1 MFSWVLAVSARQT
14 TPQHGAVALCALP
27 AQHRL
32 PSHSQNRWGAQGR
45 RSHGLEATGVLTSLS
60 LSHFSFCLWCWCRD
74 LRKQKS
80 WEEMSQETCT
90 ATQGEVWLRAHG
102 VPLPSAL
109 EEVIRLCNPQ
119 DNLLHILIL
128 LILPGEGCLCW
139 VLYISWFLR
148 RNCDSSLWA
157 HCVGGGM
164 LGSLPALSEERR
176 ATEAVNLS
184 KAQQRPGKP
193 LV

>member
-1 MFSWVLAVSARQT
+1 MALLCTACWAPLASHPKSEQT
-14 TPQHGAVALCALP
+14 G
-27 AQHRL
+27 
-32 PSHSQNRWGAQGR
+32 SMGGY
-45 RSHGLEATGVLTSLS
+45 HGLEATAALTFLS
-60 LSHFSFCLWCWCRD
+60 LSYCFLLVMLVQRP
-74 LRKQKS
+74 KG
-80 WEEMSQETCT
+80 T
-90 ATQGEVWLRAHG
+90 EVLGGNESGNLDHVTGGSVTRAHSAWCSL
-102 VPLPSAL
+102 LPGAL

-148 RNCDSSLWA
+148 INCDSSLWA

-164 LGSLPALSEERR
+164 LGSLPALSEERG
-176 ATEAVNLS
+176 ATEALNLS
-184 KAQQRPGKP
+184 RAQQKPGKP